1 LSKTTLITT
10 KLHPPTLRDETI
22 PRDRLVRQLRVGPN
36 LKLMLVACPAGFGK
50 TTLLAAWREAEAAR
64 RPVAW
69 LTLDEGDRDPTVLW
83 SYVIEALRTVC
94 PAISA
99 AISPEVVGAAPITEV
114 VLPRLV
120 NELDEQGEFALI
132 LDDYHRLASGPASD
146 SVAWFVEHAPSS
158 FQLVVATRTEPQLH
172 LPALRA
178 RGELVELRADDL
190 RFTHEEARAFL
201 NDRLS
206 LGLSAGDVGNLV
218 ARTDGWP
225 AGAYLAALS
234 LGNVAEADRSARV
247 SAFGVSSRHVVD
259 YLVAEVIE
267 AHGPQMQSF
276 MRRTSI
282 LERLSGPLCDA
293 VLQETDSAA
302 VLDGLALTNLFLAR
316 LDDQSDWYRFHHLFA
331 QLLRVQLERH
341 EPHLIPLLHRRAYEW
356 HRDNGSIDEAIH
368 HAMAAGAFAEAADL
382 VAAAYVQYG
391 NDAKHFTVLSWLR
404 AFPDEVLRG
413 DPRLRLAEGWILA
426 VCGRPED
433 AAAAIVTDERSS
445 QLAPGPLLDGFPS
458 IEANR
463 TTLEAIF
470 VQPAQGDVGHQLR
483 LALRAAEL
491 VPPGAV
497 WRSGVCWAVGW
508 GLYFDGRFGEA
519 DRWFK
524 ESVSEGL
531 AAQQWIATGSSL
543 AYRSLIA
550 GVLGRHSDQ
559 HRLACQAEE
568 LVREHRLEDV
578 DGEAP
583 LALGLSL
590 AARDRLPET
599 LPFVEHGVD
608 CIRRSGQG
616 LRLAHALLHEASVL
630 RALGLQER
638 ATSAIA
644 EGRSIIDSCNDPGI
658 MRERLRA
665 LGVASRAP
673 ALRGEGGLTDR
684 ELTVLRL
691 LSGQLSERD
700 IGRELFLSHNTIHS
714 HTTSIY
720 RKLGVSS
727 RTDALAR
734 ARELDL
740 L

>member
-1 LSKTTLITT
+1 MPKTTLIAT
-10 KLHPPTLRDETI
+10 KLHPPAVRDETI
-22 PRDRLVRQLRVGPN
+22 PRERLLEQLRVSPN
-36 LKLMLVACPAGFGK
+36 LKLMLIACPAGFGK
-50 TTLLAAWREAEAAR
+50 TTLLAAWREIEAAS

-83 SYVIEALRTVC
+83 SYAIEALRAVS
-94 PAISA
+94 PAISV
-99 AISPEVVGAAPITEV
+99 AISPEMVGAAPITEV

-120 NELDEQGEFALI
+120 NELHEQGEIALI
-132 LDDYHRLASGPASD
+132 FDDYHRLGSGPASD
-146 SVAWFVEHAPSS
+146 SVAWFVEHAPPS
-158 FQLVVATRTEPQLH
+158 FQLVLATRTEPQLR
-172 LPALRA
+172 LPALRT
-178 RGELVELRADDL
+178 RGELIELRAGDL
-190 RFTHEEARAFL
+190 RFTYEEARAFL

-206 LGLSAGDVGNLV
+206 LGLSAGDVRNLV

-234 LGNVAEADRSARV
+234 LGNVAEAERSARV
-247 SAFGVSSRHVVD
+247 SAFGASSRHVVD
-259 YLVAEVIE
+259 YLVAEVLE
-267 AHGPQMQSF
+267 AHSPPMQRF
-276 MRRTSI
+276 MSRTSI

-293 VLQETDSAA
+293 ILQEADSAA
-302 VLDGLALTNLFLAR
+302 VLDGLALTNLFLTH
-316 LDDQSDWYRFHHLFA
+316 LDDQSGSYRFHHLFA
-331 QLLRVQLERH
+331 QLLRVQLERR
-341 EPHLIPLLHRRAYEW
+341 EPGLIPTLHRRAYEW
-356 HRDNGSIDEAIH
+356 HRKNGSIGEAIH

-382 VAAAYVQYG
+382 VAAAYVEYG
-391 NDAKHFTVLSWLR
+391 NDARHFTVLSWLR
-404 AFPDEVLRG
+404 DFPDDVLRA

-433 AAAAIVTDERSS
+433 AAAAIVGDEQSS

-458 IEANR
+458 VEANR

-470 VQPAQGDVGHQLR
+470 IQPAKGDVGYQVR
-483 LALRAAEL
+483 LALRAAEI
-491 VPPGAV
+491 VAPGTV
-497 WRSGVCWAVGW
+497 WRSAVCWAVGW

-524 ESVSEGL
+524 ESVSEGFP
-531 AAQQWIATGSSL
+531 AQQWIATGSSL

-550 GVLGRHSDQ
+550 GVLGRLVDQ
-559 HRLACQAEE
+559 HRLAEQAEE
-568 LVREHRLEDV
+568 FVREHRLEDV

-590 AARDRLPET
+590 AARGRLPET

-608 CIRRSGQG
+608 CIRRSGQR

-630 RALGLQER
+630 RALGLHER
-638 ATSAIA
+638 ATSALA
-644 EGRSIIDSCNDPGI
+644 EGRAIIDSCHDPGI
-658 MRERLRA
+658 LRKRLRA
-665 LGVASRAP
+665 FGVVSSAFAP
-673 ALRGEGGLTDR
+673 RGEGELTDR

-691 LSGQLSERD
+691 LRGQLSERD
-700 IGRELFLSHNTIHS
+700 IGRELFLSRNTVHT

-727 RTDALAR
+727 RADALAR

-740 L
+740 V

>member
-1 LSKTTLITT
+1 MPNTTLIAT
-10 KLHPPTLRDETI
+10 KLRPPAVRDETI
-22 PRDRLVRQLRVGPN
+22 PRDRLLRQLRISPN
-36 LKLMLVACPAGFGK
+36 LKLVLIACPAGFGK
-50 TTLLAAWREAEAAR
+50 TTLLAAWREIEAAS

-83 SYVIEALRTVC
+83 SYAIEALRAVC
-94 PAISA
+94 PAISL
-99 AISPEVVGAAPITEV
+99 AISPQTVGAAPITEV
-114 VLPRLV
+114 LLPRLV
-120 NELDEQGEFALI
+120 NELDRQGEVALI
-132 LDDYHRLASGPASD
+132 FDDYHRLGSGPASD

-158 FQLVVATRTEPQLH
+158 FQLVLATRTEPHLH
-172 LPALRA
+172 LPVLRA
-178 RGELVELRADDL
+178 RGELIELRAGDL
-190 RFTHEEARAFL
+190 RFTDEEARAFL

-206 LGLSAGDVGNLV
+206 LGLSAEDVRNLV

-234 LGNVAEADRSARV
+234 LGNVAEPERSARV
-247 SAFGVSSRHVVD
+247 SAFGASSRHVVD
-259 YLVAEVIE
+259 YLVAEVLE
-267 AHGPQMQSF
+267 AHALQMQRF
-276 MRRTSI
+276 MSRTSI

-293 VLQETDSAA
+293 VLHETDSAA
-302 VLDGLALTNLFLAR
+302 VLDELALTNLFLTH
-316 LDDQSDWYRFHHLFA
+316 LDDQSGYYRFHHLFA
-331 QLLRVQLERH
+331 QLLRVQLERR
-341 EPHLIPLLHRRAYEW
+341 EPDLIPTLHRRAYEW
-356 HRDNGSIDEAIH
+356 HRKNGSIDEAIH

-382 VAAAYVQYG
+382 VAGAYVQYG
-391 NDAKHFTVLSWLR
+391 NEAKHFTVLSWLR
-404 AFPDEVLRG
+404 DLPDEVLRA
-413 DPRLRLAEGWILA
+413 DPRLSLAEGWILA

-433 AAAAIVTDERSS
+433 AAAAIVTDDQSS
-445 QLAPGPLLDGFPS
+445 RLAPAPLLDGFPS

-470 VQPAQGDVGHQLR
+470 IQPARGDVGCQVR

-491 VPPGAV
+491 VAPGTV
-497 WRSGVCWAVGW
+497 WRSAVCWAVGW

-524 ESVSEGL
+524 ESVSEGF

-550 GVLGRHSDQ
+550 GVLGRPAEQ
-559 HRLACQAEE
+559 HRFADQAEE
-568 LVREHRLEDV
+568 FVREHRLEDV

-583 LALGLSL
+583 LALGLSF
-590 AARDRLPET
+590 AARDRFPET
-599 LPFVEHGVD
+599 LSFVEHGVD
-608 CIRRSGQG
+608 CIRRSGQR

-630 RALGLQER
+630 RALGLHER
-638 ATSAIA
+638 ATSDIA
-644 EGRSIIDSCNDPGI
+644 ESGSIIDSCRDPGI

-665 LGVASRAP
+665 LGVASRALAP
-673 ALRGEGGLTDR
+673 LGEGELTNR

-700 IGRELFLSHNTIHS
+700 IGRELFLSRNTIHS

-720 RKLGVSS
+720 RKLDVSS